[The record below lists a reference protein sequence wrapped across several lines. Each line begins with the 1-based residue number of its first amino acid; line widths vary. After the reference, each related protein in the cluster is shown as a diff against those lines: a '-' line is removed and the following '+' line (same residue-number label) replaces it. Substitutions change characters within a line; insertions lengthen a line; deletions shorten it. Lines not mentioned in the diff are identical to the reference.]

1 MPQARRQP
9 AVDPHA
15 IDPRVCDLIER
26 AQREHFKMGVCTA
39 CGGSEVYA
47 KTQPAARCLRCGRHR
62 TLDSIAPHPKR
73 HRCLACRKIFWSVV
87 NWQKCEQCRAKS
99 TESDRSQVPGF
110 RGAVTPKTALILRAD
125 SAPISAGPDPV
136 SRKRSA

>member
-47 KTQPAARCLRCGRHR
+47 KTKPAARCLRCGRNR
-62 TLDSIAPHPKR
+62 TLDAIAPHTKG

-87 NWQKCEQCRAKS
+87 NWQKCEKCRAKS
-99 TESDRSQVPGF
+99 GVNHPGQA
-110 RGAVTPKTALILRAD
+110 RGRRTPFPPKTTLI
-125 SAPISAGPDPV
+125 
-136 SRKRSA
+136 